1 MIINELIA
9 TELKIPVS
17 QVAATVALLDDGN
30 TIPFIARY
38 RKEVTGGLDEVQIR
52 DIQTRLGYLRKLV
65 ERRGAMKT
73 EIASQGKL
81 TDELAAQL
89 DAAITLQALEDLY
102 RPYKPKR
109 QTRAQIAVSEGWS
122 RWRRRCWLP
131 VGAVRVCPPR

>member
-73 EIASQGKL
+73 EIASLLIITKL
-81 TDELAAQL
+81 TQYDYAGA
-89 DAAITLQALEDLY
+89 AAIAFVLLLLSFSLLLALNALQ
-102 RPYKPKR
+102 
-109 QTRAQIAVSEGWS
+109 GWS
-122 RWRRRCWLP
+122 TKRL
-131 VGAVRVCPPR
+131 GY